1 MPGTLIAVL
10 VLLIIG
16 IVALILNTN
25 LFKMIMALTI
35 IESAVLL
42 FAVSGAY
49 IKGAGAP
56 LADINENMVNPL
68 PQALTLTAIVI
79 GAATTAIALSLVIKI
94 YKHTKSVS
102 SEDLTRLK
110 G

>member
-10 VLLIIG
+10 ILFFLGVATLI
-16 IVALILNTN
+16 VSNN
-25 LFKMIMALTI
+25 LFKMIMALII

-42 FAVSGAY
+42 FAIGGAY
-49 IKGAGAP
+49 IKGSGAP
-56 LADINENMVNPL
+56 LANLNKSMVNPL

-79 GAATTAIALSLVIKI
+79 GAATTALALSLVIKI
-94 YKHTKSVS
+94 YKHTDSVS
-102 SEDLTRLK
+102 SDDLTRLK